1 MLILLKLSEQYE
13 SVSDN
18 QVLDVCEN
26 HKNLRLFSEVLAQ
39 LVAKSKFKDDMSPYV
54 FIKDYHGSRDKP
66 LFYKNDMHVLI
77 DVLLEQAI
85 ETVGVKGTGLTVL
98 ECLESLVSTPEYQKE
113 KYKQT
118 EFVSLLKQFKS
129 MGSLGTIRKDNFDQ
143 FKKVVE
149 IVEQQDE

>member
-1 MLILLKLSEQYE
+1 MILLQLSQQYE

-18 QVLDVCEN
+18 TVLDVCEN

-39 LVAKSKFKDDMSPYV
+39 LVNKCKPKDDLSPYI

-66 LFYKNDMHVLI
+66 LFYKNDLHVLI
-77 DVLLEQAI
+77 DVLLEQSVEIAAI
-85 ETVGVKGTGLTVL
+85 KGVGLTVL

-113 KYKQT
+113 KYKQL
-118 EFVSLLKQFKS
+118 EFMSLLKQFKS
-129 MGSLGTIRKDNFDQ
+129 MGSLQTVRKDNYDQ

-149 IVEQQDE
+149 IVEGKKD